1 MSFQPRILAF
11 AGSLREKSFNKQL
24 VAIAVKGARE
34 AGAEVT
40 LINLDDFPM
49 PLFDEDLEAREGK
62 NEFAIQFKKLL
73 MESDG
78 ILISSPEYNGSLS
91 AVMKNAID
99 WATRADEG
107 EAPGS
112 LPAFRGKVVSLM
124 SASPGGLGGL
134 RGLVHVRAILG
145 GLGCIMLPAQTA
157 VSSAHTAFDDSG
169 NLKDEKLQQQIRNQ
183 GQELAGFI
191 SRLHQRDS

>member
-11 AGSLREKSFNKQL
+11 AGSTREKSFNKRL
-24 VAIAVKGARE
+24 VSVATKGARD

-40 LINLDDFPM
+40 LIDLQDFPM
-49 PLFDEDLEAREGK
+49 PLFDEDLESREGK
-62 NEFAIQFKKLL
+62 NEYAIQFKKLL

-91 AVMKNAID
+91 AVLKNAID

-145 GLGCIMLPAQTA
+145 GLGCIMLPGQTA
-157 VSSAHTAFDDSG
+157 VSGAHNAFDDSG
-169 NLKDEKLQQQIRNQ
+169 NLKDEKRQQQILNQ
-183 GQELAGFI
+183 GQELANFI
-191 SRLHQRDS
+191 TRLNQRDA

>member
-1 MSFQPRILAF
+1 MSYQPRILAF
-11 AGSLREKSFNKQL
+11 SGSTRENSFNQKL
-24 VAIAVKGARE
+24 VSIAAEGARE

-40 LINLDDFPM
+40 LINLRDFPM
-49 PLFDEDLEAREGK
+49 PLFDEDLEAKAGK
-62 NEFAIQFKKLL
+62 NESAVQFKKLL
-73 MESDG
+73 MDCDG

-91 AVMKNAID
+91 AVLKNAID

-134 RGLVHVRAILG
+134 RGLVHVRSILG

-157 VSSAHTAFDDSG
+157 VSGAHAAFDDSG
-169 NLKDEKLQQQIRNQ
+169 NLKEEKRQQQILSQ
-183 GQELAGFI
+183 GQELVNFI
-191 SRLHQRDS
+191 SRLN

>member
-1 MSFQPRILAF
+1 MSYQPRILAF
-11 AGSLREKSFNKQL
+11 AGSTRKNSFNKKL
-24 VAIAVKGARE
+24 VANAAMGARE
-34 AGAEVT
+34 AGAVVT
-40 LINLDDFPM
+40 LINLHDFPM

-62 NEFAIQFKKLL
+62 NEFALKFKQLL

-78 ILISSPEYNGSLS
+78 ILISSPEYNGSIS
-91 AVMKNAID
+91 AVLKNAID

-145 GLGCIMLPAQTA
+145 GLGCLMLPDQTA
-157 VSSAHTAFDDSG
+157 VPSAHDAFDDDG
-169 NLKDEKLQQQIRNQ
+169 NLKDERQQQKILKQ
-183 GQELAGFI
+183 GQQLTNFI
-191 SRLHQRDS
+191 TRLNQQNT

>member
-1 MSFQPRILAF
+1 MSYQPRILAF
-11 AGSLREKSFNKQL
+11 AGSTRKDSFNKKL
-24 VAIAVKGARE
+24 VALAATGARE
-34 AGAEVT
+34 AGAVVT
-40 LINLDDFPM
+40 LINLHDYPM
-49 PLFDEDLEAREGK
+49 PLFDEDLEASEGK
-62 NEFAIQFKKLL
+62 NEHARKFKQLL

-78 ILISSPEYNGSLS
+78 ILISCPEYNGSIT
-91 AVMKNAID
+91 AVLKNAID

-145 GLGCIMLPAQTA
+145 GLGCLMLPAQTA
-157 VSSAHTAFDDSG
+157 VSSAHDAFDEFG
-169 NLKDEKLQQQIRNQ
+169 NLKDEKQQQKILYQ
-183 GQELAGFI
+183 GQELTNFI
-191 SRLHQRDS
+191 TRLNQQDS

>member
-1 MSFQPRILAF
+1 MSYQPRILAF
-11 AGSLREKSFNKQL
+11 AGSTRKDSFNKKL
-24 VAIAVKGARE
+24 VALAATGARE
-34 AGAEVT
+34 AGAVVT
-40 LINLDDFPM
+40 LINLHDYPM
-49 PLFDEDLEAREGK
+49 PLFDEDLEASEGK
-62 NEFAIQFKKLL
+62 NEHALKFKQLL

-78 ILISSPEYNGSLS
+78 ILISSPEYNGSIS
-91 AVMKNAID
+91 AVLKNAID

-145 GLGCIMLPAQTA
+145 GLGCLMLPAQTA
-157 VSSAHTAFDDSG
+157 VSSAHDAFDELG
-169 NLKDEKLQQQIRNQ
+169 NLKDEKRQQQVLYQ
-183 GQELAGFI
+183 GQELTNFVT
-191 SRLHQRDS
+191 RLNQQDS

>member
-11 AGSLREKSFNKQL
+11 AGSTREKSFNKQL
-24 VAIAVKGARE
+24 VAVAAKGASE

-40 LINLDDFPM
+40 LINLQDFPM
-49 PLFDEDLEAREGK
+49 PLFDEDLEAKEGK
-62 NEFAIQFKKLL
+62 NEYAIQFKKLL
-73 MESDG
+73 IDCDG

-91 AVMKNAID
+91 AVLKNAID

-124 SASPGGLGGL
+124 SASPGGVGGL

-157 VSSAHTAFDDSG
+157 VPGVHTAFDDSG
-169 NLKDEKLQQQIRNQ
+169 NLKDEKRQQQIMNQ
-183 GQELAGFI
+183 GQELTQFI
-191 SRLHQRDS
+191 TRLNQRDS